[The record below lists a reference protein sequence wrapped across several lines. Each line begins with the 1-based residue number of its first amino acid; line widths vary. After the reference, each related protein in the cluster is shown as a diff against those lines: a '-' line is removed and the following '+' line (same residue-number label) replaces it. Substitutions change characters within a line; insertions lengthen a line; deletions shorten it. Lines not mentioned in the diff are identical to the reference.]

1 MKKIKPLKKSKKN
14 TSNRKS
20 AAKREAE
27 ARTKKAKTLK
37 SKSKTAKVS
46 TRKRK
51 PVTYN
56 IKLSGLNPSKP
67 IQLPDTPLSRRGLS
81 LKKLL
86 RGTPKLFIHNAN
98 DVIIPKLNSSKTKS
112 GMPAVSAV
120 AYTSDPHRPMKTR
133 RYHNLHI
140 IGLDKNKDGDPD
152 LKKPITKHEK
162 VLVSCGCE
170 SYVFG
175 GAEYANAA
183 HGAARIVY
191 GNGNPP
197 VVTNPMLVP
206 FLCKHLAALATAMF
220 KANL

>member
-27 ARTKKAKTLK
+27 ARAKKAKA
-37 SKSKTAKVS
+37 SKSKTTKV
-46 TRKRK
+46 TTKKRK
-51 PVTYN
+51 TVTYN
-56 IKLSGLNPSKP
+56 IKLSGLNPAKP
-67 IQLPDTPLSRRGLS
+67 KQLPDTPLSRRGLS

-86 RGTPKLFIHNAN
+86 RGTPKLFIHNSN
-98 DVIIPKLNSSKTKS
+98 DVIITKLNNSKTKS

-152 LKKPITKHEK
+152 TKKPITKHDK

-206 FLCKHLAALATAMF
+206 FLCKHAVALATAMF
-220 KANL
+220 KSNL